1 MKPEYKDFKHINKSL
16 SMEFSRQEY
25 WRLLPFPSSG
35 DLPYP
40 GFEPGSP
47 ALQAD
52 CLPSEPPGE
61 EMPAEK
67 MPDWVAVSL
76 LWSSRGCMGRRETNT
91 KFCETSSL
99 ALTPVFLQVL
109 SGVSLKHLP
118 LLWAASWQTHT
129 ICQYLLLI
137 RSLHEV
143 NLTSSMET
151 ALSHVSS
158 GCLPSIRPSSASG
171 PKKL

>member
-40 GFEPGSP
+40 GFEPRSP

-52 CLPSEPPGE
+52 CLLSEPSGK
-61 EMPAEK
+61 EMPAVK

-76 LWSSRGCMGRRETNT
+76 LVPDASM
-91 KFCETSSL
+91 
-99 ALTPVFLQVL
+99 V
-109 SGVSLKHLP
+109 SG
-118 LLWAASWQTHT
+118 
-129 ICQYLLLI
+129 
-137 RSLHEV
+137 
-143 NLTSSMET
+143 
-151 ALSHVSS
+151 
-158 GCLPSIRPSSASG
+158 
-171 PKKL
+171 